1 MLRATTARLKSMLG
15 IQKEEKSDA
24 DITSAAFKRK
34 VEAKHPMFGGLLL
47 SMVTNIQAAVALTQ
61 YACTS
66 ISGLDGLAAGVCGA
80 DLTNC
85 RPGSFSINGTEVTK
99 FGYTLTQ
106 SSGPHSID
114 GTTMLS
120 CLDDMDKW
128 CNKILIPLFNSSHD
142 ITQTIQTSAQ
152 GPTINGSYVSGIIA
166 NAPSDVA
173 NEFQGIFYAQA
184 SSCDSPLEKAKT
196 LLGLIALVGLIA
208 IPVGIWMKCTG
219 KCDDD
224 KKKEAQPDLENETF
238 TFSDTRSG
246 SPADTSSAPAQTSA
260 SASESK
266 SASAS
271 ALASDSAPTLSVV
284 VDPMKS
290 EPSVSVPVTVSETNT
305 ATAPAS
311 APAWEAPASA
321 PSARWEPPVLTSSA
335 IESITMSSL
344 MSQSASAVSVEKSQP
359 ELANQEPPPPAYDDE
374 DRARDAEVVAR
385 GARLA

>member
-34 VEAKHPMFGGLLL
+34 VEAKHPIFGGLLL
-47 SMVTNIQAAVALTQ
+47 SMVTNLQSAVALTQ
-61 YACTS
+61 YACTR
-66 ISGLDGLAAGVCGA
+66 ISGLAGSEAGVCGLF
-80 DLTNC
+80 DTNC

-99 FGYTLTQ
+99 FGFTLTQ
-106 SSGPHSID
+106 SDGPHTID

-128 CNKILIPLFNSSHD
+128 CNKILIPLFNSSSD
-142 ITQTIQTSAQ
+142 LSKTIQTSAH
-152 GPTINGSYVSGIIA
+152 GPTVNGSYVSGIIA
-166 NAPSDVA
+166 NAPKDVA
-173 NEFQGIFYAQA
+173 QNFQGIFYAQA
-184 SSCDSPLEKAKT
+184 TSCDSPYEKAKT

-224 KKKEAQPDLENETF
+224 KKKEAQPDLENDTF

-246 SPADTSSAPAQTSA
+246 SPADTSSASAQTSS
-260 SASESK
+260 SAPESK
-266 SASAS
+266 SVSAS
-271 ALASDSAPTLSVV
+271 ATAPASDSASTVSVV

-290 EPSVSVPVTVSETNT
+290 DSSASVPV
-305 ATAPAS
+305 TAPAS

-321 PSARWEPPVLTSSA
+321 PSVRWEPPVLTSSA
-335 IESITMSSL
+335 IESITVSSL
-344 MSQSASAVSVEKSQP
+344 MSQSASAMATEKAQP
-359 ELANQEPPPPAYDDE
+359 ELANQEPPPPAYGPEDE
-374 DRARDAEVVAR
+374 AVDAEVMAR
-385 GARLA
+385 GARMV